1 MFAEL
6 SEICKLLLILQHFN
20 FFFKKAENMN
30 ELDHDTTIP
39 FIRGQKTNKSNQIV
53 TLNRIKQKK

>member
-1 MFAEL
+1 
-6 SEICKLLLILQHFN
+6 
-20 FFFKKAENMN
+20 MN